1 MIKTIIWKNNTV
13 VLIDQRALPLA
24 ERYVACKSYKEVIS
38 AIKDLTVR
46 GAPAIGVAA
55 AMGTALGALQ
65 PSLFITKRIPA
76 NIFRYLRRNRSSA
89 AHGTQPLLGAGAH
102 EK

>member
-24 ERYVACKSYKEVIS
+24 ERYVSCKSYKEVIS

-55 AMGTALGALQ
+55 AMGAALGALQ
-65 PSLFITKRIPA
+65 LPSLPPEQFQRNFLLFAMRLPKRA
-76 NIFRYLRRNRSSA
+76 LRHVIFFGHWSA
-89 AHGTQPLLGAGAH
+89 
-102 EK
+102 

>member
-13 VLIDQRALPLA
+13 VLIDQNALPLA

-55 AMGTALGALQ
+55 AMGAALGAL
-65 PSLFITKRIPA
+65 
-76 NIFRYLRRNRSSA
+76 YL
-89 AHGTQPLLGAGAH
+89 PLYH
-102 EK
+102 

>member
-13 VLIDQRALPLA
+13 VLIDQRALPLV

-55 AMGTALGALQ
+55 AMGAHGDQRRHRRRRSRVPDVGVLGMDRILALGPVAGCAD
-65 PSLFITKRIPA
+65 SGRG
-76 NIFRYLRRNRSSA
+76 A
-89 AHGTQPLLGAGAH
+89 A
-102 EK
+102 